1 MSKTVAN
8 THMSPVVQSYN
19 FCIHFTY
26 LFFYL
31 LLRGECV
38 DNGRCTAVAAAAA
51 AHATGELAVTPPLP
65 PPGTEMV
72 TVAPGSLETHGA
84 IRPSASPN
92 QK

>member
-1 MSKTVAN
+1 MDG
-8 THMSPVVQSYN
+8 VV
-19 FCIHFTY
+19 
-26 LFFYL
+26 L
-31 LLRGECV
+31 LLLQQ
-38 DNGRCTAVAAAAA
+38 
-51 AHATGELAVTPPLP
+51 HATGELAVTPPLP